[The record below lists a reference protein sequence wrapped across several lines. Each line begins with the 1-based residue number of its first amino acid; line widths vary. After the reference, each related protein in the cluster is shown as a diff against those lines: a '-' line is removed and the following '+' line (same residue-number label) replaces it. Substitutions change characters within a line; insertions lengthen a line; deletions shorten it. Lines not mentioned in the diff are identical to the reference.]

1 MVCCGL
7 QAKTIKHRT
16 ESYRCFPFP
25 SQAPDTSPFA
35 TQKSFL
41 PNMQDSQTSANPWQ
55 DANSSIAPTQ
65 DPKTVYVMTEEI
77 GLETFISVFSKLE
90 ATEIANN
97 PRASR
102 MSAYLDHLSTNYTNL
117 PETEIQSMVSQ
128 ALQRYH
134 NETPTPE
141 IPFNLVEKRDIPK
154 TADKRDLENC
164 HTEIDGA
171 IQAMEAFSMA

>member
-1 MVCCGL
+1 
-7 QAKTIKHRT
+7 
-16 ESYRCFPFP
+16 
-25 SQAPDTSPFA
+25 
-35 TQKSFL
+35 
-41 PNMQDSQTSANPWQ
+41 MQDSQTSANPWQ
-55 DANSSIAPTQ
+55 DAISSIAPTQ
-65 DPKTVYVMTEEI
+65 DPNTVYVMTEEI
-77 GLETFISVFSKLE
+77 GRETFVSVFSKLE

-141 IPFNLVEKRDIPK
+141 IPFDLVEKRDIPK
-154 TADKRDLENC
+154 AADKRDLEDC
-164 HTEIDGA
+164 HTGIDGA
-171 IQAMEAFSMA
+171 MQAMEAFRMT